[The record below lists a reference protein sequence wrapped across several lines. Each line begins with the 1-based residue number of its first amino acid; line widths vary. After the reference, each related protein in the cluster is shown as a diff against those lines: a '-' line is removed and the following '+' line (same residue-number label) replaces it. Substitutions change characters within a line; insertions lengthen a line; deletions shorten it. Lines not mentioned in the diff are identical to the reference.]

1 MSGAKLAAK
10 TQTGLGVRVPGT
22 MALSLE
28 FNDYGLQEFRRV
40 AANFGHDSF
49 GYVVTPNVDHIIRYH
64 DDPSFRALYASA
76 KYTLLDSRFLAGL
89 LRVTR
94 GLHLPTCPGSDLT
107 AMLFEQVIAPDD
119 KVIVIGSPDEAAA
132 QLRVMYGL
140 RELHHYNPP
149 MGFIHD
155 PAAVETCLEFVERAG
170 PFRFCLLAVGSPQQE
185 MLARMLHSRGRA
197 RGLALCIGASIDF
210 LTGTEK
216 RAPKWIQDA
225 GFEWLYRLT
234 QNPMR
239 LASRYLIRGPRIF
252 FMLPS
257 IKFRLLARSVER
269 FPAELKRV
277 EDVPPV

>member
-1 MSGAKLAAK
+1 MQNLHAGRTPVS
-10 TQTGLGVRVPGT
+10 QRP
-22 MALSLE
+22 MALTLD

-40 AANFGHDSF
+40 AANFGHETF

-94 GLHLPTCPGSDLT
+94 GLRLPTCPGSDLT

-239 LASRYLIRGPRIF
+239 LANRYLIRGPRIF

-257 IKFRLLARSVER
+257 IKFSLLARSVER
-269 FPAELKRV
+269 FPADLKQV